1 MPASREGQGT
11 GGQARIQPD
20 LAEAFRDLLP
30 GSLDA
35 R

>member
-20 LAEAFRDLLP
+20 LAQPLGDLLP
-30 GSLDA
+30 CPLDA
-35 R
+35 